1 MMEAVVSRLENH
13 EAIPSAG
20 NLKGGFPLAG
30 KPRRRRLYLRDIS
43 RRNGKHNG
51 KARP

>member
-20 NLKGGFPLAG
+20 NWKGIAAFREITLPTLI
-30 KPRRRRLYLRDIS
+30 P
-43 RRNGKHNG
+43 
-51 KARP
+51 ARY